1 MKRTAFVFL
10 LVGCFALVQHSNAD
24 NPELTKAIEQ
34 IAEGNYAAAITIL
47 LPHMGESPTEPAYYY
62 LGSAYWHAEEAE
74 KAAATFEDGASKF
87 PLSARIHNA
96 AAKVY
101 EQKFD
106 LGKAI
111 GFYRRAIALDPL
123 IAYTGG
129 GRYDPE
135 FGAIYIPV
143 VHDHRGKNSCG
154 GRLYVDDEKMH
165 FVVYY
170 VASDWGLGK
179 DDSFVLPFSNLE
191 YVEVDRKKGQQIYD
205 YSIETLLT
213 NLSGPRRRIATGEES
228 RVDLKF
234 VAGTYIKGYRGKP
247 WTKKNI
253 KFFFIEPEIGEAFFE
268 FLESKGVQTILRKKE
283 GKRGS

>member
-24 NPELTKAIEQ
+24 SPELTKAIEQ

-47 LPHMGESPTEPAYYY
+47 LPHMGESPTEPVYYY
-62 LGSAYWHAEEAE
+62 LGSAYWHAEEME

-87 PLSARIHNA
+87 PLSARLYNA

-101 EQKFD
+101 EQQFE
-106 LGKAI
+106 LAKATR
-111 GFYRRAIALDPL
+111 FYRRAIALDPL

-135 FGAIYIPV
+135 FDAIYIPV
-143 VHDHRGKNSCG
+143 VHDHRGKNSCI
-154 GRLYVDDEKMH
+154 GRLYVDNEKMH
-165 FVVYY
+165 FVVYL
-170 VASDWGLGK
+170 VASEWGMGN
-179 DDSFVLPFSNLE
+179 DDSFILPFSGIE
-191 YVEVDRKKGQQIYD
+191 YVEVDRKKGQRTTD
-205 YSIETLLT
+205 YSLLTLLT

-234 VAGTYIKGYRGKP
+234 VSGTGIKGYRGKP
-247 WTKKNI
+247 WTKKSI
-253 KFFFIEPEIGEAFFE
+253 KFFFIEPEIGEGFFE
-268 FLESKGVQTILRKKE
+268 FLESKDVQTVLRKKE